1 MAFEDLKAEFAIMLE
16 RVNDESEDRMEL
28 YERLRELLNETRAF
42 GMQAPEDLKVLEKQL
57 EAELFGTSAT
67 EDPAPDS

>member
-28 YERLRELLNETRAF
+28 YERLRELLSETRAF

-57 EAELFGTSAT
+57 EAELFGSK
-67 EDPAPDS
+67 DDSQT

>member
-1 MAFEDLKAEFAIMLE
+1 MAFEDLKAELGILME

-42 GMQAPEDLKVLEKQL
+42 GMQAPEDLKALEKQL
-57 EAELFGTSAT
+57 EAELFGSKDNAST
-67 EDPAPDS
+67 